1 VAWKQVGPVFR
12 AAARPVIVPSPA
24 YSAHR
29 DGHDETQRDELL
41 PLLDAADL
49 TYSYAGRPEPAVK
62 GASLRI
68 EVGDRVLLQGPSGSG
83 KTTFAALLAGLK
95 HPTSGLLLLGGL
107 DWHTLGSAGWR
118 RRVAAAPQYND
129 NHVLT
134 ETLAFN
140 LLMGRGWPPRPGDTE
155 EAEAVCRELGLG
167 DLLDRMPA
175 GLAQMVGE
183 SGWRLSHGERSR
195 LYIARALLQRARLI
209 VLDESFAALDP
220 ETLERCLRCVM
231 ARAPAL
237 IVIAH
242 P

>member
-1 VAWKQVGPVFR
+1 MFH
-12 AAARPVIVPSPA
+12 AAARPAIVPSPA
-24 YSAHR
+24 YHTDR
-29 DGHDETQRDELL
+29 DGDEKVQRDQRL

-49 TYSYAGRPEPAVK
+49 TYSYPGRPEPALK

-95 HPTSGLLLLGGL
+95 QPSSGLLLLGGL
-107 DWHTLGSAGWR
+107 DWHTLGPAGWR

-134 ETLAFN
+134 ATLAFN
-140 LLMGRGWPPRPGDTE
+140 LLMGRAWPPAPGDVE

-167 DLLDRMPA
+167 ELLGRMP
-175 GLAQMVGE
+175 GGMAQMVGE

-195 LYIARALLQRARLI
+195 LFIARALLQRARLI

-231 ARAPAL
+231 ARAAAL